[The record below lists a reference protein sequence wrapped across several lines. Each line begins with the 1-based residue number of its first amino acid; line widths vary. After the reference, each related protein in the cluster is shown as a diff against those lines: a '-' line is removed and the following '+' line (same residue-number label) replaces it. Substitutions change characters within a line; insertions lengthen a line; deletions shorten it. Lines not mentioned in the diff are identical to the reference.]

1 MDYGGEELKISS
13 EIALSLFAL
22 LIIQFSF
29 RLWSESFEMQYRFA
43 NKNLSEDFLDSR
55 KKRTVVKK
63 EFT

>member
-1 MDYGGEELKISS
+1 MKISS

-43 NKNLSEDFLDSR
+43 NKNSQIPEDFLDSR